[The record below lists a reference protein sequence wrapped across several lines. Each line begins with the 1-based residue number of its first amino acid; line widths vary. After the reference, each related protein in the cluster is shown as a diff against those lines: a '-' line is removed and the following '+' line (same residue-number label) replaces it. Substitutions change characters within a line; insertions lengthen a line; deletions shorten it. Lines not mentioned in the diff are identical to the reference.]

1 MSFISLT
8 NLIYPV
14 GAIYQS
20 TASTSPAS
28 LFGGSWSQITSRF
41 LYATTS
47 SNGTGGSNSHTL
59 AESEMPSHSHR
70 CTYRLG
76 WTDTTGGGITAA
88 WQSSGANMRV
98 DSGTYSDSTRA
109 GGAAPTTTCLPTI
122 LVTVGGGLPKAG
134 VAQ

>member
-20 TASTSPAS
+20 TQSTSPAS

-47 SNGTGGSNSHTL
+47 SNGTGGSNTHTL
-59 AESEMPSHSHR
+59 SESEMPSHSHR
-70 CTYRLG
+70 VTYRLG
-76 WTDTTGGGITAA
+76 WTDTTGAGVA
-88 WQSSGANMRV
+88 SSYSSSTNMRV
-98 DSGTYSDSTRA
+98 DCGTYSDSTRA
-109 GGAAPTTTCLPTI
+109 GAVPTTTCLPTI
-122 LVTVGGGLPKAG
+122 LVTVGEGLPKAG